1 MLQIGNVLLLYCS
14 MARLCNNCLNA
25 AAPLSLIGNFV
36 EIRTD
41 AFKLAFNTRRP
52 HATRC
57 RDTGPWENIT
67 AIVSLK
73 AGRICVALHCA
84 ANSFLLI

>member
-1 MLQIGNVLLLYCS
+1 MLTGLAV
-14 MARLCNNCLNA
+14 
-25 AAPLSLIGNFV
+25 AAPLSLIANFV

-52 HATRC
+52 HAIRC
-57 RDTGPWENIT
+57 RDTGPWENIA

-73 AGRICVALHCA
+73 TGRICVVLQCA
-84 ANSFLLI
+84 ANSLSSVAE